1 MAMRKITKKIEEVA
15 PIETPVVEEAKEVIE
30 EKKPVK
36 KTAKKK
42 VVKVDTPRI
51 NVRKTPSLL
60 GDILGI
66 AVQNDKFDLVNDSE
80 DGFYEIAYNG
90 STAFLM
96 KDYCKLA

>member
-1 MAMRKITKKIEEVA
+1 MAIKKTIKKVEEVA
-15 PIETPVVEEAKEVIE
+15 PIEAAVEEVVE

-42 VVKVDTPRI
+42 SVKIDTPRI

-60 GDILGI
+60 GDIVGI
-66 AVQNDKFDLVNDSE
+66 AVQNDKFDLVNDGD
-80 DGFYEIAYNG
+80 DGFYEIAYQNG
-90 STAFLM
+90 TAFVM